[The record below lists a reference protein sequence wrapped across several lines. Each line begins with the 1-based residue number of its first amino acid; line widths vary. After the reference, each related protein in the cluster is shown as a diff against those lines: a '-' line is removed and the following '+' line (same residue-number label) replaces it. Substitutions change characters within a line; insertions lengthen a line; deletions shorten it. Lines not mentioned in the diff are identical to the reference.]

1 MELDHLF
8 LFVSPEGPEAEA
20 LIALGLRESFRRAH
34 PGQGTA
40 NLCYCFDNA
49 YLELLWL
56 SDEAAA
62 RSPGVART
70 GLAERSGWRENGA
83 NPFGLAL
90 RGEALPFPAWDYR
103 PAYFPEGLSIPV
115 AAFSDDPAQPFVFLS
130 PGRQPPDQWDDGRAG
145 RRQQAAGL
153 KEIAAVEL
161 ILPQAVDPAPEL
173 EALAREDWL
182 TLRQDG
188 DCAQL
193 ILTLTRDAGAPQRLL
208 LPDCRLL

>member
-1 MELDHLF
+1 MDLDHLF
-8 LFVSPEGPEAEA
+8 LFISPEGPEPAA
-20 LIALGLRESFRRAH
+20 LHALGLRESFRRAH

-56 SDEAAA
+56 SDETEA

-70 GLAERSGWRENGA
+70 GLAERAGWRNNGA
-83 NPFGLAL
+83 CPFGLAL

-103 PAYFPEGLSIPV
+103 PGYLPEGHSIPV

-130 PGRQPPDQWDDGRAG
+130 PGRQRPEQWGNGRAG
-145 RRQQAAGL
+145 LRQQAAGL
-153 KEIAAVEL
+153 REISAIEL
-161 ILPQAVDPAPEL
+161 VLPQALDPAAEL

-182 TLRQDG
+182 TLRRDG
-188 DCAQL
+188 DSAQ
-193 ILTLTRDAGAPQRLL
+193 ITLTLTRAADAPLRLQ